1 MGANLWL
8 IQRPPSTSTLVILLG
23 KTINGRG
30 HLTRFL
36 YDNWNGSRLLLL
48 LLNSIL
54 FPRLNQDFLITINCA
69 PHRMDRHLI
78 PKFMTI
84 HLLIFN

>member
-1 MGANLWL
+1 MGAYLWL

-54 FPRLNQDFLITINCA
+54 FPRLNPDFLITICA